1 MWETS
6 RLLRHCRREAVEQVG
21 EMGAGDRRGVARWSV
36 GLRGAG
42 QRTVVGF
49 GAFCGVRRDGRS
61 ALSFYSRENAV
72 SEDSYFQ
79 KNAVL
84 GDSYLRKSAELG

>member
-1 MWETS
+1 M
-6 RLLRHCRREAVEQVG
+6 LRHCRREAVEQVR
-21 EMGAGDRRGVARWSV
+21 EMGAGDRRGVARWPV

-42 QRTVVGF
+42 QRAVVGF
-49 GAFCGVRRDGRS
+49 GEFCGVRRDGCP
-61 ALSFYSRENAV
+61 ALSLYSQENAV
-72 SEDSYFQ
+72 YDDSYFQ